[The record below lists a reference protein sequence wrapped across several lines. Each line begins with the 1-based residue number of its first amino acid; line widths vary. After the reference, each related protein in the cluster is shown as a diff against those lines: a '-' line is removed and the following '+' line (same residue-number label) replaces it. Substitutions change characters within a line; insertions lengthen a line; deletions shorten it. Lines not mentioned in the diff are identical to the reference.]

1 MMHKVLGLIVASF
14 LISQTATA
22 MIWEDTQTWSV
33 EWEKKYATW
42 MGSSAVHKD
51 LFVSKSSKY
60 YGINAD
66 CADATYALRAIF
78 SMENSLPFKVLNP
91 SGSRGSKYKYLSN
104 RTTKFDSRGATPEKR
119 LVAMINYLGDSVGT
133 EHLSHHDTIPVKIE
147 DISAGMIFTYKIK
160 RSFRRTIRHSYN
172 IKGVT
177 RYGDFDVI
185 YSSQA
190 IAKKNLPMIHREGY
204 SFSVLPHDVWGFK
217 RFKWP
222 QHEGMSNQSLPPE
235 TSYSQEQFALASQL
249 GKKFFRYVKDK
260 LKVGS
265 EAPEELLKRKLGLL
279 CTEARDRIDFVNQG
293 YEHHMETGKKCMNY
307 ADYDAYSTP
316 ARDGA
321 LMSSFERFEADYKE
335 IVNEGLENQID
346 FNILEIAKA
355 IVKGVE
361 AGTQTE
367 TELYNICSINYMEG
381 SRMHLS
387 ELYRRM
393 KKGLLSSHPNDLK
406 PQRWGDTTRNR
417 TKCKVWY

>member
-1 MMHKVLGLIVASF
+1 MMRKVLGMAVAILIM
-14 LISQTATA
+14 SQTASA
-22 MIWEDTQTWSV
+22 MIWEDSQIWSV
-33 EWEKKYATW
+33 EWEKKYGTW
-42 MGSSAVHKD
+42 MGSDAVHKNI
-51 LFVSKSSKY
+51 FVSQSSKY
-60 YGINAD
+60 YGIKAD
-66 CADATYALRAIF
+66 CADASYALRAIF
-78 SMENSLPFKVLNP
+78 SLENSLPFKVLNP
-91 SGSRGSKYKYLSN
+91 SGSRGDKFKYLSN
-104 RTTKFDSRGATPEKR
+104 RTTKFDSRGATAEKR

-147 DISAGMIFTYKIK
+147 AIDAGMLFTYKIK

-172 IKGVT
+172 IKSVT

-190 IAKKNLPMIHREGY
+190 IAKKNLPMMHRSGY

-222 QHEGMSNQSLPPE
+222 QHEGMRNQSLPAE
-235 TSYSQEQFALASQL
+235 TSYSNEQFSLVTEL

-265 EAPEELLKRKLGLL
+265 EAPEALLKRKLGLL
-279 CTEARDRIDFVNQG
+279 CIESRDRIDFVNQG

-321 LMSSFERFEADYKE
+321 LLSSFEGFVADYKE
-335 IVNEGLENQID
+335 IVNEGLENEID
-346 FNILEIAKA
+346 FNVLEMAKA

-361 AGTQTE
+361 EGSQTE
-367 TELYNICSINYMEG
+367 TDLYNICSIDYREG
-381 SRMHLS
+381 SKMHLS

-393 KKGLLSSHPNDLK
+393 KNNLLSSHPNDLK